1 MILVLLVAVLVL
13 FGIAAQLWGVD
24 SRTYDLDRTDPTLG

>member
-24 SRTYDLDRTDPTLG
+24 SRTSDLDRTDPTLG